1 MKEQIK
7 KPKKSEVGGLFAK
20 GNCGGPGRPAGRLN
34 KVNADI
40 KAMIVE
46 ALSEVGGV
54 TYLKAQAVENPTA
67 FLGLVGKVLPKEVHV
82 DLTARI
88 AAMSTEE
95 KMTEALRM
103 AQELGVK
110 L

>member
-1 MKEQIK
+1 MEDKIK
-7 KPKKSEVGGLFAK
+7 KQKKTPKDGLFSRG
-20 GNCGGPGRPAGRLN
+20 GNGGPGRPAGRLN

-54 TYLKAQAVENPTA
+54 DYLKAQATENPTA
-67 FLGLVGKVLPKEVHV
+67 FLGLVGKVLPKEVHI
-82 DLTARI
+82 DLSARI
-88 AAMSTEE
+88 AAMSPEE
-95 KMTEALRM
+95 KLAEAQRM
-103 AQELGVK
+103 AVELGVR

>member
-1 MKEQIK
+1 MAKAKGAEKTGGRK
-7 KPKKSEVGGLFAK
+7 KGVPNKINADLKGMILTALSDVGGKDYLVEQAK
-20 GNCGGPGRPAGRLN
+20 
-34 KVNADI
+34 
-40 KAMIVE
+40 
-46 ALSEVGGV
+46 
-54 TYLKAQAVENPTA
+54 ENPTA
-67 FLGLVGKVLPKEVHV
+67 FLTLVGKVLPKEVHV

-95 KMTEALRM
+95 KMAEALRM

>member
-1 MKEQIK
+1 MEDKIK
-7 KPKKSEVGGLFAK
+7 KQKKTPKDGLFSK
-20 GNCGGPGRPAGRLN
+20 GGNGGPGRPAGRLN

-54 TYLKAQAVENPTA
+54 TYLKAQAAENPTA
-67 FLGLVGKVLPKEVHV
+67 FLGLVGKVLPKEVHI
-82 DLTARI
+82 DLSARI
-88 AAMSTEE
+88 AAMSPEE
-95 KMTEALRM
+95 KLAEAQRM
-103 AQELGVK
+103 AAELGVK

>member
-1 MKEQIK
+1 MAGKGQPKTGGRK
-7 KPKKSEVGGLFAK
+7 KGVP
-20 GNCGGPGRPAGRLN
+20 N
-34 KVNADI
+34 KVNADL
-40 KAMIVE
+40 KGMILT
-46 ALSEVGGV
+46 ALSDVGGKD
-54 TYLKAQAVENPTA
+54 YLVEQAKENPTA
-67 FLGLVGKVLPKEVHV
+67 FLTLVGKVLPKEVHV

-95 KMTEALRM
+95 KMAEALRM

>member
-54 TYLKAQAVENPTA
+54 DYLAEEIGKYDEKQFQAEMRRSAQR
-67 FLGLVGKVLPKEVHV
+67 H
-82 DLTARI
+82 ARTSQRTD
-88 AAMSTEE
+88 AP
-95 KMTEALRM
+95 
-103 AQELGVK
+103 
-110 L
+110 

>member
-1 MKEQIK
+1 MAGRGQ
-7 KPKKSEVGGLFAK
+7 PKTGGRAK
-20 GNCGGPGRPAGRLN
+20 GVPN
-34 KVNADI
+34 KVNSDL
-40 KAMIVE
+40 KGMVLT
-46 ALSEVGGV
+46 ALSEVGGKD
-54 TYLKAQAVENPTA
+54 YLVVQAKENPTA
-67 FLGLVGKVLPKEVHV
+67 FLTLVGKVLPKEVHV

-95 KMTEALRM
+95 KMAEALRM

>member
-1 MKEQIK
+1 MEDKIK
-7 KPKKSEVGGLFAK
+7 KRKKTSEDGLFSK
-20 GNCGGPGRPAGRLN
+20 GGNGGPGRPAGRLN

-54 TYLKAQAVENPTA
+54 AYLKAQAAENPTA
-67 FLGLVGKVLPKEVHV
+67 FLGLVGKVLPKEVHI
-82 DLTARI
+82 DLNARL
-88 AAMSTEE
+88 AAMSPEE
-95 KMTEALRM
+95 KIAEAKRM
-103 AQELGVK
+103 AVELGIR

>member
-1 MKEQIK
+1 MEDKIK
-7 KPKKSEVGGLFAK
+7 KRNKTSKDGLVSKGG
-20 GNCGGPGRPAGRLN
+20 NGGPGRPAGRLN

-54 TYLKAQAVENPTA
+54 DYLKVQAAENPTA
-67 FLGLVGKVLPKEVHV
+67 FLGLVGKVLPKEVHI
-82 DLTARI
+82 DLNARI
-88 AAMSTEE
+88 AAMSPEE
-95 KMTEALRM
+95 KLAEAQRM
-103 AQELGVK
+103 AVELGVR

>member
-7 KPKKSEVGGLFAK
+7 KPKKSDVGGLFAK

-40 KAMIVE
+40 KAKIVE

-54 TYLKAQAVENPTA
+54 AYLKAQAAENPTA

>member
-1 MKEQIK
+1 MAGKGQ
-7 KPKKSEVGGLFAK
+7 PKTGGRAK
-20 GNCGGPGRPAGRLN
+20 GVPN
-34 KVNADI
+34 KVSSDL
-40 KAMIVE
+40 KSMILT
-46 ALSEVGGV
+46 ALSEVGGKD
-54 TYLKAQAVENPTA
+54 YLVEQAKENPTA
-67 FLGLVGKVLPKEVHV
+67 FLTLVGKVLPKEVHV

-95 KMTEALRM
+95 KMAEALRM